1 MQQTTHNPLPRPAAR
16 RGGFTLIELLVV
28 IGIIVLL
35 VSLVLAVSGSVIRS
49 SEERATRNTLEV
61 LNAATEEFERVLDR
75 RISYQSGVVAS
86 GIAADPE
93 PGSTAVYD
101 VLRSYPPPNPL
112 PPIPPGSAGNGVTTW
127 TQLAQPYST
136 LPPNGLP
143 GYSLQP
149 FRRAATLLWVMS
161 QSQSVGPI
169 LQKLPESV
177 FRSIN
182 IGTTQQTSLLRHC
195 VDSWGTPIIAV
206 FPGREATQT
215 ELDANNANVIDR
227 DGTVKSDS
235 EWQSAANGGLRVSC
249 KDRRILWVSAGNDT
263 RFSDLPVSGVSNP
276 SADNLYSYEP

>member
-35 VSLVLAVSGSVIRS
+35 VSLVLAVAGSVIRS

-61 LNAATEEFERVLDR
+61 LNAATEEFERVLDL

-86 GIAADPE
+86 GIAADPA
-93 PGSTAVYD
+93 PSATAVYD
-101 VLRSYPPPNPL
+101 ILSSYAVATS
-112 PPIPPGSAGNGVTTW
+112 IPPGSPGNGVTGW
-127 TQLAQPYST
+127 TQLSQPYST

-182 IGTTQQTSLLRHC
+182 IGTGQQTSLLRHC

>member
-86 GIAADPE
+86 GIGADPA
-93 PGSTAVYD
+93 PSATAVYD
-101 VLRSYPPPNPL
+101 ILSSYAAATS
-112 PPIPPGSAGNGVTTW
+112 IPPGSPGNGVTGW
-127 TQLAQPYST
+127 TQLSQPYST

-182 IGTTQQTSLLRHC
+182 IGTGQQTSLLRHC

>member
-35 VSLVLAVSGSVIRS
+35 VSLVLAVSGSVIRA

-86 GIAADPE
+86 GIAADPA
-93 PGSTAVYD
+93 PGATAVYD
-101 VLRSYPPPNPL
+101 ILSSYAVATS
-112 PPIPPGSAGNGVTTW
+112 IPPGSPGNGVTGW

-182 IGTTQQTSLLRHC
+182 IGTGQQTSLLRHC
-195 VDSWGTPIIAV
+195 VDSWGTPIMAV
-206 FPGREATQT
+206 FPGREATQA
-215 ELDANNANVIDR
+215 ELDANNTNVIDR

>member
-1 MQQTTHNPLPRPAAR
+1 MQQSTHNPFPRPAAR

-86 GIAADPE
+86 GIAADPA
-93 PGSTAVYD
+93 PSATAVYD
-101 VLRSYPPPNPL
+101 ILSSYAAATS
-112 PPIPPGSAGNGVTTW
+112 IPPGSPGNGVTGW
-127 TQLAQPYST
+127 TQLSQPYST

-182 IGTTQQTSLLRHC
+182 IGTGQQTSLLRHC

>member
-86 GIAADPE
+86 GIAADPA
-93 PGSTAVYD
+93 PSATAVYD
-101 VLRSYPPPNPL
+101 ILSSYAAATS
-112 PPIPPGSAGNGVTTW
+112 IPPGSPGNGVTGW
-127 TQLAQPYST
+127 TQLSQPYST

-182 IGTTQQTSLLRHC
+182 IGTGQQTSLLRHC

-276 SADNLYSYEP
+276 SGDNLYSYEP

>member
-75 RISYQSGVVAS
+75 RISYQSGVVTS
-86 GIAADPE
+86 GIAADPA
-93 PGSTAVYD
+93 PSATAVYD
-101 VLRSYPPPNPL
+101 ILSSYAAATS
-112 PPIPPGSAGNGVTTW
+112 IPPGSPGNGVTGW
-127 TQLAQPYST
+127 TQLSQPYST

-182 IGTTQQTSLLRHC
+182 IGTGQQTSLLRHC

-206 FPGREATQT
+206 FPGREATQA

>member
-1 MQQTTHNPLPRPAAR
+1 MPQTTHNPLPRPAAR

-86 GIAADPE
+86 GIAADPA
-93 PGSTAVYD
+93 PSATAVYD
-101 VLRSYPPPNPL
+101 ILSSYAAATS
-112 PPIPPGSAGNGVTTW
+112 IPPGSPGNGVTGW
-127 TQLAQPYST
+127 TQLSQPYST

-182 IGTTQQTSLLRHC
+182 IGTGQQTSLLRHC